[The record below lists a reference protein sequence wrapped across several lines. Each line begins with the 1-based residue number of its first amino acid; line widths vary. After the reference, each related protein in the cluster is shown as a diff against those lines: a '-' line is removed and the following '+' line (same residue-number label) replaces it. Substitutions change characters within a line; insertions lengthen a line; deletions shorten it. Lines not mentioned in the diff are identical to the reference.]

1 MLAVTRDLR
10 SVTDER
16 NGPLLQRTRGAEVAH
31 TARQIPKQASHGL
44 HCIRRGGEVQVR
56 MQAVGPI
63 AAPLSEK
70 LADRHLQP
78 PGGERLPEQALEPPH
93 HAGEGRPLG
102 DGQGLPHQLIGPLP
116 HRHPADAGFA
126 AAPAGLQAADQV
138 EVAQLE
144 HPALAASQPFD
155 PPQIVAH
162 EGLDPRRQ
170 GAGNRLED
178 PGPLADL
185 LAPREQDRIQEDGP
199 IVPTGLDGHEV
210 EHPRLPL
217 EAEPEP
223 IGQEDEGPCGGGRL
237 ARRRRNAG
245 EQAAEPGAEGLGRQV
260 VASAREALQGLVL
273 SQHAVEQPGIEPQAG
288 AAPLAG
294 AGPPRPLAG
303 AALPAPRAKAVDR
316 SLATGR
322 FRM

>member
-16 NGPLLQRTRGAEVAH
+16 NGPLLQRTRGAEIAH

-44 HCIRRGGEVQVR
+44 HRIGRGGQVQVR
-56 MQAVGPI
+56 MKVVGPI
-63 AAPLSEK
+63 AVALSEK
-70 LADRHLQP
+70 LADHHLQP

-93 HAGEGRPLG
+93 HVGEGRPRG
-102 DGQGLPHQLIGPLP
+102 DVQGLPHQLVGQLP
-116 HRHPADAGFA
+116 HRYPADAGFA
-126 AAPAGLQAADQV
+126 AAPSGVQPADQV

-144 HPALAASQPFD
+144 HPALAARQPFD
-155 PPQIVAH
+155 PPHIVAH
-162 EGLDPRRQ
+162 EGLNPRRQ

-199 IVPTGLDGHEV
+199 IVPTGLDGHEI

-223 IGQEDEGPCGGGRL
+223 IGQEDEGPRGGGRR
-237 ARRRRNAG
+237 ARRRRDAG
-245 EQAAEPGAEGLGRQV
+245 EQPAEPGAEGLRRHAV
-260 VASAREALQGLVL
+260 VSAREALQGLVL
-273 SQHAVEQPGIEPQAG
+273 SQHAVEQPGSEPQAG
-288 AAPLAG
+288 ASPLAG

-303 AALPAPRAKAVDR
+303 LALTAPRAKVVNR